1 MTQIAEKVVSFFTAL
16 VMTVGGFFFP
26 ELNGQIYIV
35 GEDHANTITMAK
47 ELEMWGECYDKGMR
61 DLFVEYSYYM
71 AEYLNLWMDAPDDAI
86 LTEVFQDLEGTM
98 AASPSVWDFF
108 QTIKAEYPETVFHGT
123 DIGHQYNT
131 MGARYLSYLE
141 QTGQKDT
148 EAYQLTLEN
157 IEQGRSYYEDHG
169 GSYAY
174 REPLMAQ
181 NFQRAYDA
189 LPAGTSVMGIYG
201 AYHTVPGGLDP
212 EGVGPNMV
220 SRLQEVYGERLH
232 ATDLTAFTEDAS
244 RVGETQTVTINGQT
258 FTAVL
263 LAAYTR
269 PTGEGYTYWHVPGA
283 YEAAKDLPLNG
294 WFTPLYNI
302 PGGAPVG
309 EVYIIDTT
317 GPDGATRRFY
327 RNDGMF
333 YYDVAGATGFLPEAA
348 AQPAA

>member
-1 MTQIAEKVVSFFTAL
+1 
-16 VMTVGGFFFP
+16 
-26 ELNGQIYIV
+26 
-35 GEDHANTITMAK
+35 
-47 ELEMWGECYDKGMR
+47 
-61 DLFVEYSYYM
+61 
-71 AEYLNLWMDAPDDAI
+71 
-86 LTEVFQDLEGTM
+86 
-98 AASPSVWDFF
+98 
-108 QTIKAEYPETVFHGT
+108 
-123 DIGHQYNT
+123 
-131 MGARYLSYLE
+131 
-141 QTGQKDT
+141 
-148 EAYQLTLEN
+148 
-157 IEQGRSYYEDHG
+157 
-169 GSYAY
+169 
-174 REPLMAQ
+174 
-181 NFQRAYDA
+181 
-189 LPAGTSVMGIYG
+189 
-201 AYHTVPGGLDP
+201 
-212 EGVGPNMV
+212 MV

-269 PTGEGYTYWHVPGA
+269 PTGQGYTYWHVPGA

-294 WFTPLYNI
+294 WYTPLYNI

-333 YYDVAGATGFLPEAA
+333 YSDVAGATGFLPEAA